1 MAPPVSGKAPA
12 RKQRSAAK
20 QPVASRPLRNVV
32 PDSVDFRDRPYRPAV
47 AFAPRPRWSAPPA
60 THRPR
65 LHQRDT
71 SACTGFA
78 LATVVHVLTAR
89 RDCAPAEPVSAF
101 MLYGMARRYDDLRG
115 EAPEEADITKAT
127 SGL

>member
-1 MAPPVSGKAPA
+1 MVQPVSRKPPA
-12 RKQRSAAK
+12 QKRRSSAKQR
-20 QPVASRPLRNVV
+20 VDRGLLRNVV

-47 AFAPRPRWSAPPA
+47 AFAPQPRLPAPPD

-89 RDCAPAEPVSAF
+89 RDSALPEPVSPF
-101 MLYGMARRYDDLRG
+101 MLYGMARRYDEFRG
-115 EAPEEADITKAT
+115 EAPDGGST
-127 SGL
+127 